1 MASITKRPDGV
12 WRARYRDREGKEHAR
27 HFQRKVD
34 AQKWLDETTANLV
47 TGVWVD
53 PSRARGTVSSQAS
66 AWLASHPDWTPSTRA
81 RNESIVKNYIEPRWG
96 KIRLGDVTIEAIQEW
111 TANLQLSD
119 GSKRKVIS
127 VLSGILDRAV
137 QTKHLGVNP
146 ALSVVRPRQKLKRRK
161 YLNALQVE
169 ALADAAGENRDLVL
183 VLAYCGL
190 RFGEMAALKVSSVDQ
205 LRRRFMI
212 EASVTEVNGRIEW
225 TEPKDHQ
232 RRSVPFPSFL
242 DSEIAERM
250 KDREPDAL
258 LFTAARGGVLR
269 IGNARRDWFDPA
281 ARSAGLDGITPHEMR
296 HTAASLAVK
305 AGASVLALQ
314 RMLGHDKPST
324 TLDVY
329 ADLFDED
336 LDQVAERL
344 DSVRSAV
351 LADYLRTEPRSGSVT
366 EQPSRL

>member
-1 MASITKRPDGV
+1 MASIRKRPDGS
-12 WRARYRDREGKEHAR
+12 WRARYRDREGKEHSK

-34 AQKWLDETTANLV
+34 AQQWLDETTANMV

-53 PSRARGTVSSQAS
+53 PSRARSTVSTQSS
-66 AWLASHPDWTPSTRA
+66 AWLSAHPDWTPSTRA

-96 KIRLGDVTIEAIQEW
+96 KVRLGDVTTEAIQEW
-111 TANLQLSD
+111 SAGLQLSA
-119 GSKRKVIS
+119 GSIRKVVG

-146 ALSVVRPRQKLKRRK
+146 ALAVVRPRQQLKRRK
-161 YLNALQVE
+161 YLNAMQVE
-169 ALADAAGENRDLVL
+169 QLAEAAGRNKDLVL

-212 EASVTEVNGRIEW
+212 EASVTEVNGQMEW

-232 RRSVPFPSFL
+232 RRSVPYPSFL
-242 DSEIAERM
+242 DDDVDKRM
-250 KDREPDAL
+250 QGREADGL
-258 LFTAARGGVLR
+258 LFTSAKGGVLR

-281 ARSAGLDGITPHEMR
+281 ARAAGIEGLTPHELR
-296 HTAASLAVK
+296 HTAASLAVQ

-336 LDQVAERL
+336 LDDVAERL
-344 DSVRSAV
+344 ASARSAV
-351 LADYLRTEPRSGSVT
+351 LADFLRTEPRLVKLT
-366 EQPSRL
+366 EAS